1 MCISSDAANLDDL
14 TRAKYLMVDSP
25 RPKPERKGHACIKVV
40 THRSRTDAQ
49 TKKSAWARAVLHIA
63 AMLSAVIAIL
73 AALIATFN
81 QSTSDTLTISATSG
95 LAAAGAILLLEI
107 VVVEVSNPADFQS
120 VSAVSTGIR
129 PKVRR
134 CKP

>member
-1 MCISSDAANLDDL
+1 M
-14 TRAKYLMVDSP
+14 
-25 RPKPERKGHACIKVV
+25 
-40 THRSRTDAQ
+40 
-49 TKKSAWARAVLHIA
+49 
-63 AMLSAVIAIL
+63 IAIL

-95 LAAAGAILLLEI
+95 LAAAGAIPLLEI